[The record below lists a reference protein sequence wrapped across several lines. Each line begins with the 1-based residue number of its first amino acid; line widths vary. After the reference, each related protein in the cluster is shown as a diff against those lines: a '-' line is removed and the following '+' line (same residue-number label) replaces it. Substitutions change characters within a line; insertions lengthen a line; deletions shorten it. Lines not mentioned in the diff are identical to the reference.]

1 MSKQDLGCGYSTKN
15 QENNWNQHD
24 WKSSKFLEGN
34 LLERGNIKNKAKEEL
49 MMWTYK
55 KQSFCSRSVAVGNE
69 LWHLQQDFPLQYPDL
84 VMGDHR

>member
-49 MMWTYK
+49 MM
-55 KQSFCSRSVAVGNE
+55 
-69 LWHLQQDFPLQYPDL
+69 
-84 VMGDHR
+84 